1 MYQKYLYSNKRL
13 KTKMPAMPKCGD
25 GQDRSSLFLT
35 VLDLDQRVE
44 APTGSLKERIQNTMT
59 KGLLSLLLLGFA
71 GSANAAGAA
80 EITQENFDTLTKGKN
95 SFVKFVRSNTQ
106 TNCSF
111 LPEFDEFLC

>member
-1 MYQKYLYSNKRL
+1 MANR
-13 KTKMPAMPKCGD
+13 
-25 GQDRSSLFLT
+25 
-35 VLDLDQRVE
+35 
-44 APTGSLKERIQNTMT
+44 
-59 KGLLSLLLLGFA
+59 LLSLLLLAGFA

-111 LPEFDEFLC
+111 LPGFDWVLCQAIGYY